1 MLSQDQIKERLQV
14 MQLRAVAKAVGIHE
28 NALIRFRKGHT
39 ALSARSHKLM
49 SDYLEAFGKDK
60 NQ

>member
-14 MQLRAVAKAVGIHE
+14 MQLRAVARAVGIHE
-28 NALIRFRKGHT
+28 DALIRFRKGHT
-39 ALSARSHKLM
+39 SLSARSHQLL
-49 SDYLEAFGKDK
+49 SDYLESFGKGS